1 MGTLKK
7 KSTDTNQKIT
17 PEDSTAVNKKK
28 PEPVKAQPK
37 NDGVGGIFTHKVV
50 AIMKKLFGKE

>member
-28 PEPVKAQPK
+28 PEPVKAQPRD
-37 NDGVGGIFTHKVV
+37 NNVGGIFSTKLVEIWHK
-50 AIMKKLFGKE
+50 IFNKK